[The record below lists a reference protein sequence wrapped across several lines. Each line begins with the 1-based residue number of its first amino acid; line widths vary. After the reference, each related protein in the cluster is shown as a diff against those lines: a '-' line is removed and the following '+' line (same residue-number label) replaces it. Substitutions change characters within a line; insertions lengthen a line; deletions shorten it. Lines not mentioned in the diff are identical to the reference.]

1 MTIYFSNITQKA
13 TPSAANHLVTKGYVD
28 NNKLDL
34 SLTVPEWTSGTSY
47 DGDDYVRLGNVCYHC
62 LSAHTASNS
71 NKPGVSATY
80 WETVT
85 IEDII
90 DQKITASIT
99 ELGRYT
105 GTFTGDGSTVDFNV
119 THNLNSLNVIT
130 EVYNNDGNT
139 ILPSLQR
146 LNANTVQIQFGKAPA
161 NGAVYHVIVTSL
173 DGAVRY
179 VDTSNSGGSSGGGS
193 LGVHSTMVTLQT
205 PTVALQD
212 DVAIYAYTASG
223 NTTLVFDTSGLS
235 TTEDV
240 LTFELY
246 LTLNGNVSITFP
258 ASVYWVNNDTP
269 VVTGAGTHMLVFRS
283 INGGTTWLGS
293 KQGVDNY
300 IQW

>member
-1 MTIYFSNITQKA
+1 MNVYFSNITQKA
-13 TPSAANHLVTKGYVD
+13 TPTDANHLVTKGYVD

-34 SLTVPEWTSGTSY
+34 SLTVPEWTSGESY
-47 DGDDYVRLGNVCYHC
+47 DGGDYVRLGNICYHC

-105 GTFTGDGSTVDFNV
+105 GTFTGDGTTVDFNV
-119 THNLNSLNVIT
+119 VHNLNSLNVIT

-146 LNANTVQIQFGKAPA
+146 INANTIQIQFGKAPT
-161 NGAVYHVIVTSL
+161 NGTVYHVVVTSL

-179 VDTSNSGGSSGGGS
+179 VDTS
-193 LGVHSTMVTLQT
+193 LGLHSPIITLNT

-212 DVAIYAYTASG
+212 DVAIYEYTTNG
-223 NTTLVFDTSGLS
+223 DTTFVFDTSGLA
-235 TTEDV
+235 TTTGAI
-240 LTFELY
+240 TFELY
-246 LTLNGNVSITFP
+246 INYSGSGAITFP
-258 ASVYWVNNDTP
+258 SSVWWLNNETP
-269 VVTGAGTHMLVFRS
+269 VVVGSATYMFSFRT
-283 INGGTTWLGS
+283 IDGGTMWLGC
-293 KQGVDNY
+293 KQGVYNAPDMANMN
-300 IQW
+300 WA